1 MRYGH
6 LLLLSQRISTNSL
19 MIQALIQIQNGQKII
34 TKILSEPEKVNYQHF
49 GKGLMIERFQTTEDA
64 EKSINDWNES
74 LKRMQSGEVFEI
86 DPLPTDIDPDKI
98 SDESRDLIVMVLKSK
113 NQDDWL
119 LVIQAHNKEK
129 WSQEKY
135 CCLSDILKLKR
146 QLSKANVL

>member
-1 MRYGH
+1 MRYGY
-6 LLLLSQRISTNSL
+6 LLLLPQRISTNG
-19 MIQALIQIQNGQKII
+19 MIQALIQIQNGHKII
-34 TKILSEPEKVNYQHF
+34 TKILSEPVNVHYSHF
-49 GKGLMIERFQTTEDA
+49 SKGIMIERFKTEEEA
-64 EKSINDWNES
+64 AKSVNDWNES
-74 LKRMQSGEVFEI
+74 IKRMQSGETFEI

-98 SDESRDLIVMVLKSK
+98 SDQSKELIAMVLKSK
-113 NQDDWL
+113 NDDDWL

>member
-1 MRYGH
+1 
-6 LLLLSQRISTNSL
+6 
-19 MIQALIQIQNGQKII
+19 
-34 TKILSEPEKVNYQHF
+34 
-49 GKGLMIERFQTTEDA
+49 MIERFNNEEEAT
-64 EKSINDWNES
+64 KSVNDWNES
-74 LKRMQSGEVFEI
+74 IKRMQSGETFEM

-98 SDESRDLIVMVLKSK
+98 SDQSKELIAMVLKSK
-113 NQDDWL
+113 NDDDWM